1 MPLRRRILSIAALTL
16 AMTSALSV
24 VAQPKAASYK
34 PAKGSEILWDKWG
47 VPHIFA
53 KNTKD
58 MFFLYGYA
66 QTQAHAELLFH
77 VMAGSRG
84 RSSEIYGRGDGDR
97 NLKTDRWVWLNE
109 VPKRSELWLSQ
120 QTPEFRGYMEAFAN
134 GMNAYAKAHPEKL
147 SAEAKQVLPI
157 TALDI
162 IQHTHH
168 FVNFEF
174 VSNRNAME
182 PRGVAPTTTTQAA
195 LDEPESPF
203 APTNLDMQD
212 GSNGWAIAPSH
223 TVAGNSMMLMNPH
236 LSMGGETTYFEAQLV
251 APGINLTGASQV
263 GLPVMRFCFSDYVAI
278 TNTVNTGTG
287 ALSFKIKEQDG
298 GYLYDGKVLKY
309 ETAQYPFRV
318 KQKDGSFTTEVVQV
332 QKTIHGPIVRR
343 DDGAPIALMTSGLD
357 RPFFLEQ
364 YWKMDTSH
372 NFSEYE
378 AQLKRQQVPTYNIMY
393 ADRDGHIEYLFN
405 MLAPRRTGDWATWT
419 RPVDGSTSATMP
431 GSYLTYEE
439 LPKQIDPASGYVQN
453 SNEPPWDAAWP
464 TMIDRSKYPPYISSY
479 FPLFRSDRALR
490 MLSEDKKISFDML
503 LQKKFSTHM
512 EMADRV
518 LDELLAAVD
527 QYGNPRAKQAAAVL
541 KKWDRSAEADSVG
554 ALLFYVWAQHFVSPS
569 VGMTTVAAQKNWAVP
584 YKNDEPLTTPRGLK
598 DPQAAADMLAAA
610 ADETE
615 KTYGAIDRPWGEVMK
630 FELNGQSD
638 GNTAATRGEALNG
651 VSLPGNGG
659 YGNLGI
665 FRVITWGPLL
675 DGKKTPVHGD
685 GFTIAVEFA
694 KTGVHAKT
702 FVLYGES
709 SQPGS
714 PFHTDELPLM
724 EKKQWRDVWRTR
736 AEVMA
741 NLSSKDTF

>member
-1 MPLRRRILSIAALTL
+1 MPLRRDLRLFASTALL
-16 AMTSALSV
+16 LLSALPCAL
-24 VAQPKAASYK
+24 AQPAYK
-34 PAKGSEILWDKWG
+34 PSKGSEILWDKWG

-53 KNTKD
+53 KSTKD

-66 QTQAHAELLFH
+66 QMEAHGELLAQ

-84 RSSEIYGRGDGDR
+84 RSSEIYGRGEGDR

-109 VPKRSELWLSQ
+109 IPKRSQVWLDA
-120 QTPEFRGYMEAFAN
+120 QTPEFRGYMEAFAA
-134 GMNAYAKAHPEKL
+134 GITAYAKAHPEKL
-147 SAEAKQVLPI
+147 SPEAKQVMPV
-157 TALDI
+157 TGLDVI
-162 IQHTHH
+162 EHTHH

-174 VSNRNAME
+174 VSNSRAMDA
-182 PRGVAPTTTTQAA
+182 RGPATEAA
-195 LDEPESPF
+195 LAAPESPF

-223 TVAGNSMMLMNPH
+223 TVAGASMMLMNPH

-263 GLPVMRFCFSDYVAI
+263 GLPVMRFCFSDYLAI

-287 ALSFKIKEQDG
+287 SLQFKIKEQDG

-318 KQKDGSFTTEVVQV
+318 KQKDGSFTTEIVQV
-332 QKTIHGPIVRR
+332 QKTVHGPIVRR
-343 DDGAPIALMTSGLD
+343 DDGVPIALMTSGLD

-364 YWKMDTSH
+364 YWKMDTAHS
-372 NFSEYE
+372 FAEYE
-378 AQLKRQQVPTYNIMY
+378 AQLKRMQVPTYNIMY
-393 ADRDGHIEYLFN
+393 ADRDGHVEYLFN
-405 MLAPRRTGDWATWT
+405 SLAPRRTGDWAMWT

-431 GSYLTYEE
+431 TGYLSYDE

-464 TMIDRSKYPPYISSY
+464 TMLDRAKYPAYISSY

-490 MLSEDKKISFDML
+490 MLSEDQKISFDML
-503 LQKKFSTHM
+503 LRKKFSTHM

-569 VGMTTVAAQKNWAVP
+569 VGMTVPSAVKNWAVP

-598 DPQAAADMLAAA
+598 DPRMAAQMLADA

-615 KTYGAIDRPWGEVMK
+615 KTYGAIDAPWGKVMK
-630 FELNGQSD
+630 FEINGQSD
-638 GNTAATRGEALNG
+638 GNTAADRGPALNG

-665 FRVITWGPLL
+665 FRVITWGPLI

-694 KTGVHAKT
+694 KSGVHAKT

-724 EKKQWRDVWRTR
+724 EKKEWRDVWRTH
-736 AEVMA
+736 ADVMA
-741 NLSSKDTF
+741 NLSSKDSF

>member
-1 MPLRRRILSIAALTL
+1 MPLRRRLLRSAATFALGSTL
-16 AMTSALSV
+16 GLGSALSAS
-24 VAQPKAASYK
+24 AQTPAYK
-34 PAKGSEILWDKWG
+34 PQHGSEILWDKWG

-53 KNTKD
+53 KSTRD
-58 MFFLYGYA
+58 MFYLYGYA
-66 QTQAHAELLFH
+66 QTEAHAELMMQ

-84 RSSEIYGRGDGDR
+84 RSSEIYGPGEGDR

-109 VPKRSELWLSQ
+109 VPKRSDLWLSR
-120 QTPEFRGYMEAFAN
+120 QTPAFRGYMEAFAA
-134 GMNAYAKAHPEKL
+134 GINAYAKAHPDKL

-157 TALDI
+157 TTLDI

-174 VSNRNAME
+174 VAGRALME
-182 PRGVAPTTTTQAA
+182 PRPRGTDTAA
-195 LDEPESPF
+195 LEPPESPF

-223 TVAGNSMMLMNPH
+223 TTSGNAMMLMNPH
-236 LSMGGETTYFEAQLV
+236 LSMGGETTYFEAQIT
-251 APGINLTGASQV
+251 APGINLFGASQV
-263 GLPVMRFCFSDYVAI
+263 GLPVMRFCFSDYLAI
-278 TNTVNTGTG
+278 TNTVNTNNG
-287 ALSFKIKEQDG
+287 ALQFQIKEQDG
-298 GYLYDGKVLKY
+298 GYLYDGKVLRY
-309 ETAQYPFRV
+309 ETAQYPFRI
-318 KQKDGSFTTEVVQV
+318 KQKDGSFTTEIVQV
-332 QKTIHGPIVRR
+332 QKTVHGPIIRR
-343 DDGAPIALMTSGLD
+343 DNGVPIALLAAGLD
-357 RPFFLEQ
+357 KPFFLEQ
-364 YWKMDTSH
+364 YWKMDTAH
-372 NFSEYE
+372 NFAEYQ
-378 AQLKRQQVPTYNIMY
+378 AQLKRLEVPMYNILY

-405 MLAPRRTGDWATWT
+405 AIVPRRKGDWAMWS
-419 RPVDGSTSATMP
+419 RPVDGSTSSTMP
-431 GSYLTYEE
+431 TGSLTYDE

-464 TMIDRSKYPPYISSY
+464 SMIDRDRYPAYISSY

-490 MLSEDKKISFDML
+490 MLSEDKQISFDML
-503 LQKKFSTHM
+503 LTKKFSTHM

-518 LDELLAAVD
+518 LDDLLAAAD
-527 QYGNPRAKQAAAVL
+527 QYGNARAKQAAAVL
-541 KKWDRSAEADSVG
+541 KTWDRSAEADSRG

-569 VGMTTVAAQKNWAVP
+569 VAMTTPSALRNWAVP

-598 DPQAAADMLAAA
+598 DPKAAAQMLADA

-615 KTYGAIDRPWGEVMK
+615 KTYGAIDRPWGEVMR
-630 FELNGQSD
+630 FQLNGQSD
-638 GNTAATRGEALNG
+638 GNTAATRGPALNG
-651 VSLPGNGG
+651 INLPGNGG

-675 DGKKTPVHGD
+675 DGIKTPVHGD
-685 GFTIAVEFA
+685 GFTVALEFA
-694 KTGVHAKT
+694 KTGVRAKT

-736 AEVMA
+736 AEITA
-741 NLSSKDTF
+741 NLSSKETF